1 MVRIA
6 QQSRAGRLPERLPQA
21 GRGQPA
27 RRRAGPQVRPA
38 QPARHGRSIRRGPP
52 DRRGLHQR
60 RARRDAHR
68 RTAAARRVR
77 VGDAAHVRV
86 RADRGHHARHR
97 EPAPQNPER
106 ERDPGHL
113 IRYLAV
119 QRQQLRV
126 HVQLRR
132 DGVSRGGDPGPGQ
145 RGDVRGDGDGHPG
158 SGLPGGPRRVPVQ
171 GRLMTAGQAVGVG
184 GGICPAQYI
193 EGGGGGGAVASVFG
207 RTGTVVA
214 ATGDYT
220 YTQVGADQAGAAAA
234 VLATVVAAYA
244 PLASPALTG
253 TPTAPTAA
261 PGDTSG
267 QLATDAFVAAAVSAA
282 VQGLAVKPS
291 VQEATTTALPANTYS
306 NGASGVGATLTAV
319 LPGVLTVDGV
329 AVTLGSRVL
338 VQDEVAAANNGIYVM
353 TTLGTV
359 SVAYVLTRAADMN
372 QAAEVPGAFVF
383 TEQGTVNAGAW
394 FTVSGAG
401 PYTIGTTAINWTQF
415 SGAGEI
421 QAGSGLTKTGNT
433 LSVNVVSGQN
443 LCTPTQYAP
452 ASQTVFSTTSA
463 TLSAVSSSNV
473 NTGSFTAPASGSVVV
488 TATLLASVSAIVN
501 FSFALAAHGSV
512 TPVIRNVI
520 TTAFANTNARGPLDL
535 LFLVTGLTPGTSYN
549 FDLLFAMAGADTLS
563 IYALGS
569 TSTVP
574 TGTVGAP
581 VIMTVQAV

>member
-1 MVRIA
+1 
-6 QQSRAGRLPERLPQA
+6 
-21 GRGQPA
+21 
-27 RRRAGPQVRPA
+27 
-38 QPARHGRSIRRGPP
+38 
-52 DRRGLHQR
+52 
-60 RARRDAHR
+60 
-68 RTAAARRVR
+68 
-77 VGDAAHVRV
+77 
-86 RADRGHHARHR
+86 
-97 EPAPQNPER
+97 
-106 ERDPGHL
+106 
-113 IRYLAV
+113 
-119 QRQQLRV
+119 
-126 HVQLRR
+126 
-132 DGVSRGGDPGPGQ
+132 
-145 RGDVRGDGDGHPG
+145 
-158 SGLPGGPRRVPVQ
+158 
-171 GRLMTAGQAVGVG
+171 MTAGQAVGVG
-184 GGICPAQYI
+184 GVITPAQYQ
-193 EGGGGGGAVASVFG
+193 GGGGGGGSGYPAEPVV
-207 RTGTVVA
+207 TGTASAGQVLTANSATTASFQAPTGGAPSGAAGGDLSGTYPNPVVA
-214 ATGDYT
+214 ESNG
-220 YTQVGADQAGAAAA
+220 VPFGSAAFQPASA
-234 VLATVVAAYA
+234 FAPTV
-244 PLASPALTG
+244 SPTFTG
-253 TPTAPTAA
+253 TPAAPTAA
-261 PGDTSG
+261 PGDTST
-267 QLATDAFVAAAVSAA
+267 QIATDAFVAAAVSAA

-291 VQEATTTALPANTYS
+291 VQEATTAALPANTYS
-306 NGASGVGATLTAV
+306 NGVSGVGATLTAV
-319 LPGVLTVDGV
+319 LPGVLTVDGI

-338 VQDEVAAANNGIYVM
+338 VQDEIAAANNGIYVM

-383 TEQGTVNAGAW
+383 TEQGTVNAGAG

-433 LSVNVVSGQN
+433 LSVNVVSGQY

-501 FSFALAAHGSV
+501 FSFALAAHGTV
-512 TPVIRNVI
+512 TPVVGNVI